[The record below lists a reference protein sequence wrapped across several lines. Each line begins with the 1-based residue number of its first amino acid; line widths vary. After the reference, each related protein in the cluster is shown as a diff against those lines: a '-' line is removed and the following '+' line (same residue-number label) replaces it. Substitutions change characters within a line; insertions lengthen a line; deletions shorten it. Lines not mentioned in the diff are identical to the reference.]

1 MHTFDLKDKAAVFLL
16 VMLGVLTIVE
26 MTLSYLH
33 NRKYY
38 QKRDTFNNL
47 YLTGITFLL
56 NLCVKGATFF
66 VLNFVWQ
73 YRLFTISNPVVYWV
87 VLVVVQDFLYWVLHY
102 TGHYCRMFWAM
113 HVTHHSSEHFNFT
126 VGFRS
131 TVFEPL
137 YRVFFYLPLA
147 LIGFN
152 ALDILYAY
160 LVTQLYGNLVHTQY
174 KINLPN
180 WYGYIFVTPSH
191 HSVHHASNIPYL
203 DKNMGMVLII
213 WDRLFGTYQ
222 AETLAEPTRYGL
234 THQPED
240 MGPINIIFHEWRALM
255 ADIRKAPGLRNKM
268 LYLLK
273 PPGWSHNGST
283 QTAKELQ
290 LMEKTR
296 SKKQEVKG

>member
-1 MHTFDLKDKAAVFLL
+1 MHRFELRDKAAVFLL
-16 VMLGVLTIVE
+16 VMLVVLTLVE
-26 MTLSYLH
+26 MTLSYIN

-38 QKRDTFNNL
+38 QKRDTLNNL
-47 YLTGITFLL
+47 YLTAITFCL

-66 VLNFVWQ
+66 ALDYVWQ
-73 YRLFTISNPVVYWV
+73 YRLFTISNPVIYWV
-87 VLVVVQDFLYWVLHY
+87 VLIVTQDFLYWVLHY
-102 TGHYCRMFWAM
+102 TGHYCRLFWAM
-113 HVTHHSSEHFNFT
+113 HVTHHSSQHFNFT

-174 KINLPN
+174 KIGLPK

-213 WDRLFGTYQ
+213 WDRIFGTYQ
-222 AETLAEPTRYGL
+222 DENLPEPTKYGL

-240 MGPINIIFHEWRALM
+240 MGPVNIIFHEWRALK
-255 ADIRKAPGLRNKM
+255 ADILQAPDLASK
-268 LYLLK
+268 LKYLFM
-273 PPGWSHNGST
+273 PPGWSHNGSSK
-283 QTAKELQ
+283 TARELQ
-290 LMEKTR
+290 KDLKA
-296 SKKQEVKG
+296 EVKNGK